1 MSQKKTISEEQP
13 LVTSLRQSPMFR
25 GLPDSLFERQD
36 LNLDMLHLEEKQFLF
51 QQGEVSDS
59 LYLLVEGELNLK
71 AGQNLLQKFVPLQCV
86 GVVSVLD
93 NVCRTADAVVSKKAK
108 LIVIPKSTLEIWIE
122 NSEVL
127 LKRLIEFAT
136 RRLRSNQLSKLL
148 PNLFAT
154 DDKDLLKCITRKLK
168 WQRLH
173 SGDYLFRQGDE
184 AKGMYILIS
193 GRLQVIAHGEDNK
206 ISFANVHAGESVG
219 EMAVLS
225 NKKRNASIRA
235 QRNCE
240 LVEIEQDALDQILQE
255 FPKFNRYFIN
265 EIILKFNREW
275 SSYRADNNKNIT
287 LLPIQDNLDVSDFCE
302 QLQRAIS
309 LYEPCQLVNASK
321 VDRLSGI
328 RKFSSIKQHSAQ
340 SIRLDCW
347 LDEYDNNASINIYL
361 GNYTPDSWTQ
371 RCVQR
376 ADTILLLADAELS
389 VVRNSP
395 VEDKLL
401 NSNEAVTIAEQILIL
416 LNDKNQQWPRS
427 ARNWVK
433 NRLLTDHHHV
443 RKDHQQDIHR
453 LARFL
458 TNNAI
463 GLVMG
468 GGGARGY
475 AHFGVWLAL
484 KKAGIPI
491 DMFGGTSMGAS
502 MAAKCVT
509 GWDRE
514 SLIKFDS
521 RTIAGSP
528 FKKFTLPLISLVNS
542 KKLDALYAESFGEI
556 RIEDLWEKFFCISA
570 NLSRSEM
577 MIHREGKLWHALR
590 ASAALP
596 GILTPQIYHNELLVD
611 GGLMNNL
618 PGDIMRRYCRYVI
631 VSDVSSN
638 KDLLYSEEKFP
649 SPWKVLLHRYSPFR
663 KTLEVPGIIDILM
676 HSISLSS
683 TQKAKQVKDAADL
696 YLNPPVDD
704 YDMMDFT
711 VLDKLIDIGFA
722 HADSVLTDNNFLQK
736 LSCRC

>member
-93 NVCRTADAVVSKKAK
+93 NVCRTADAVVAKKAK

-127 LKRLIEFAT
+127 LKRMIEIAT
-136 RRLRSNQLSKLL
+136 KRLRSNQLSKLL
-148 PNLFAT
+148 PNLFGT

-168 WQRLH
+168 WQRLR

-206 ISFANVHAGESVG
+206 TSFANVHAGESVG

-275 SSYRADNNKNIT
+275 SSYRPDNNKNIT
-287 LLPIQDNLDVSDFCE
+287 LLPIQGNLDVSGFCE

-361 GNYTPDSWTQ
+361 GHYTPDAWTQ

-416 LNDKNQQWPRS
+416 LNDKNQQRPRS

-521 RTIAGSP
+521 RTITGSP

-556 RIEDLWEKFFCISA
+556 RIEDLWEKFFCVSA

-596 GILTPQIYHNELLVD
+596 GILTPQIYHHELLVD

-638 KDLLYSEEKFP
+638 KDLFYSEDKFP

-676 HSISLSS
+676 RSISLSS
-683 TQKAKQVKDAADL
+683 SQKAKQVKDAADL

-704 YDMMDFT
+704 YDIMDFT

-722 HADSVLTDNNFLQK
+722 HADSVLTDSDFLQK
-736 LSCRC
+736 LPYRC